1 MKNTF
6 LILSV
11 IFTPL
16 ASFAGFTVNCDG
28 NSDHSLSL
36 YINNSNVSQVKIQT
50 QGSLPKVFGAQL
62 VSIRG
67 DSVVYKLSG
76 LSGLMEVEKEVL
88 GGAGGWLRLESQ
100 NFNCDSN

>member
-6 LILSV
+6 LILSI

-28 NSDHSLSL
+28 NSNRSLLL
-36 YINNSNVSQVKIQT
+36 YINNSNITRVQIQT
-50 QGSLPKVFGAQL
+50 DGSLSKVFGAQL

-76 LSGLMEVEKEVL
+76 LSGLMEVEKDVL
-88 GGAGGWLRLESQ
+88 AGEGGWLRLESQ